1 MTLAISLTGLDLS
14 NPIPGQYIE
23 VRFAQGA
30 TGGDLGPKRALIIA
44 PKDSGGTIT
53 ADTQIVGPIS
63 DEADA
68 ITYAA
73 AGSPAHRMI
82 RAFLAVNK
90 SVELYLICPTEAS
103 GTATVDKIIYATTAA
118 ANGSTSVWI
127 CGEQID
133 VPIVTG
139 DTATVIGDN
148 VAAAINNRTHLPL
161 IATNASGT
169 ITLDAKIIG
178 VEVNSARF
186 RAKINGTGVATTVSP
201 TLDKAFGASG
211 ASGAAA
217 STDLCSYTTALT
229 TLLGRKF
236 HYIIPHAQTSA
247 ALSAL
252 MTQVDVQAEPS
263 TGFRQKVIAAC
274 ALAPS
279 DANTLASGSSLN
291 RPRATFVNAEESPEE
306 HYVLAAKVAAA
317 IIKEE
322 LSDPSYNFDG
332 YGTRDGQVLPLLAP
346 YNDTAKPTTAELKLM
361 LNSGVT
367 PISYTDGG
375 QPFIVR
381 AVTTRCKSGSN
392 FDYRARDRIVVAV
405 GDRFAD
411 DMAARYAAA
420 PWRKVTADPVGAA
433 REPAP
438 EFATPRRVKA
448 MIEQLVSDY
457 VDFGWLDP
465 AKKQTTLDGIQ
476 VGQDPLLPSR
486 MNASVPLYS
495 AVLLHQHALLVKES
509 SQAT

>member
-1 MTLAISLTGLDLS
+1 MTLNLALTGLDLS

-30 TGGDLGPKRALIIA
+30 TGGDLGPKRALFLA
-44 PKDSGGTIT
+44 PKTSAGTAT
-53 ADTQIVGPIS
+53 VDTQIVGPVF

-68 ITYAA
+68 ITYFG
-73 AGSPAHRMI
+73 AGSPMHRMI
-82 RAFLAVNK
+82 RAFLASNK
-90 SVELYLICPTEAS
+90 VVEVYGIATTEATGS
-103 GTATVDKIIYATTAA
+103 AAVDKIVVATTAA
-118 ANGSTSVWI
+118 ANGVLSVWI

-133 VPIVTG
+133 TAVVTG
-139 DTATVIGDN
+139 DTATNIGDN
-148 VAAAINNRTHLPL
+148 VAQAINNRTWLPVT
-161 IATNASGT
+161 ASNSSGT
-169 ITLDAKIIG
+169 ITVTGKIAG
-178 VEVNSARF
+178 VELNSIRF
-186 RAKINGTGVATTVSP
+186 RTKITGTGIATTVTPSAD
-201 TLDKAFGASG
+201 TAFGASG
-211 ASGAAA
+211 ESGAAIGVGA
-217 STDLCSYTTALT
+217 VSYTAALATALP
-229 TLLGRKF
+229 RKF
-236 HYIIPHAQTSA
+236 HYILPHSQVSA
-247 ALSAL
+247 GIDAVVD
-252 MTQVDVQAEPS
+252 QVYVQAEPS
-263 TGFRQKVIAAC
+263 TGFRQKAIFGGALTPSAA
-274 ALAPS
+274 A
-279 DANTLASGSSLN
+279 TLASGSSLN
-291 RPRATFVNAEESPEE
+291 RARAAFFNVEESPEE
-306 HYVLAAKVAAA
+306 HYVLCAKVGACV
-317 IIKEE
+317 IKEE
-322 LSDPSYNFDG
+322 IVDPSYNFDG
-332 YGTRDGQVLPLLAP
+332 YGTREGQTLPLLAP
-346 YNDTAKPTTAELKLM
+346 YNDSAKPTTAELKSM
-361 LNSGVT
+361 LNQGVT

-381 AVTTRCKSGSN
+381 AVTTQCKSGSN

-411 DMAARYAAA
+411 DMAAKYAAA
-420 PWRKVTADPVGAA
+420 PWTKVTADPVGAA